1 MPYCVLAAPEPWRR
15 RVARKVLMRTRFA
28 LVICLLGTTLAAQQ
42 ALRPYFTDAFPIEEF
57 AARRARVM
65 QQIGDGVAIVQGAPE
80 MSAEV
85 AFRQNNQFFYL
96 TGIEVPRAILL
107 IDGKAK
113 RSTVFLPQPRRERYN
128 GPELGPGPAAA
139 TITGVESVVERETF
153 TAAVNALAAETRA
166 IYTPF
171 RAEVRGGGS
180 GGEATAHARA
190 TASDPW
196 DGRPSRETVFKD
208 KLQQAAPKSEIKDL
222 DPMVD
227 AMRFVKSAREI
238 AMMREVTRITGLGI
252 MEAMREAA
260 PGKFE
265 YELFAAA
272 EWVFRKHNSQGPG
285 YFPLSAT
292 GPNTIYSHYHRG
304 LRKLQDGDIVQFDY
318 APDLNYYTSD
328 ISRVFPANG
337 KFTARQREL
346 YTIYLRMYQA
356 LMAAIKPGVPIGQ
369 VASDAGAKM
378 AAIIDG
384 FTFTDPKIK
393 EAAIKFASQYQS
405 GKPRG
410 GLGHGLGM
418 EVHDVTIRREAFQ
431 PGELFTIEPAIQ
443 IAGEE
448 IAMRIEDVILIT
460 DKGFENLSA
469 FVPIEI
475 DAIEKL
481 MKEPG
486 VSERK

>member
-1 MPYCVLAAPEPWRR
+1 MTARRIRKLFTFAVL
-15 RVARKVLMRTRFA
+15 
-28 LVICLLGTTLAAQQ
+28 LLGATLAAQQ
-42 ALRPYFTDAFPIEEF
+42 PAPYFTDAFPLEEF
-57 AARRARVM
+57 AARRVRVM
-65 QQIGDGVAIVQGAPE
+65 EQIGDGIAVVQGAPE
-80 MSAEV
+80 MSAET

-96 TGIEVPRAILL
+96 TGVEVPRALL
-107 IDGKAK
+107 VIDGRAK
-113 RSTVFLPQPRRERYN
+113 RSTLFLGPARRERYN

-139 TITGVESVVERETF
+139 TMTGIESVAERDRFATE
-153 TAAVNALAAETRA
+153 LAELVKGGRT
-166 IYTPF
+166 IYTPH

-190 TASDPW
+190 TAADPW
-196 DGRPSRETVFKD
+196 DGRPSREAVFKQ
-208 KLQQAAPKSEIKDL
+208 KLQEASPGSEIKDL
-222 DPMVD
+222 DPLLD
-227 AMRFVKSAREI
+227 AMRFIKSPREI

-272 EWVFRKHNSQGPG
+272 EWVFRRHNSQGPG

-292 GPNTIYSHYHRG
+292 GPNTVYSHYHRG
-304 LRKLQDGDIVQFDY
+304 LRKLADGDIVQFDY
-318 APDLNYYTSD
+318 APDYKYYTSD

-337 KFTARQREL
+337 RFSPRQREL

-356 LMAAIKPGVPIGQ
+356 LMSAIRPGVPIGQ

-384 FTFTDPKIK
+384 FKFTDPKIK
-393 EAAIKFASQYQS
+393 EAATKFAAQYQG

-410 GLGHGLGM
+410 SLGHGLGM
-418 EVHDVTIRREAFQ
+418 EVHDVTVRRESFQ
-431 PGELFTIEPAIQ
+431 PGELFTIEPAIS
-443 IAGEE
+443 IAGED

-460 DKGFENLSA
+460 EKGFENLSS

-475 DAIEKL
+475 EGIEKL

-486 VSERK
+486 VGDRK

>member
-1 MPYCVLAAPEPWRR
+1 VAARQR
-15 RVARKVLMRTRFA
+15 A
-28 LVICLLGTTLAAQQ
+28 
-42 ALRPYFTDAFPIEEF
+42 PYFTDAFPREEF
-57 AARRARVM
+57 AARRAKVM
-65 QQIGDGVAIVQGAPE
+65 EQIGEGLAILQGAPE
-80 MSAEV
+80 MSAEI

-96 TGIEVPRAILL
+96 TGVEVPRALLL
-107 IDGKAK
+107 IDGRAK
-113 RSTVFLPQPRRERYN
+113 RSTLFLGPPRRERYN
-128 GPELGPGPAAA
+128 GPELGPGAAAA
-139 TITGVESVVERETF
+139 TITGIEAVVEREQFVATLPE
-153 TAAVNALAAETRA
+153 LARGRP
-166 IYTPF
+166 IFTPF

-180 GGEATAHARA
+180 GSEATAHARA

-196 DGRPSRETVFKD
+196 DGRPSRETVFRQ
-208 KLQQAAPKSEIKDL
+208 KLLEATPGAEIKDL
-222 DPMVD
+222 DQILD
-227 AMRFVKSAREI
+227 AMRFIKSPREI

-272 EWVFRKHNSQGPG
+272 EWVFRRHNSQGPG

-304 LRKLQDGDIVQFDY
+304 LGKLADGDIVQFDY
-318 APDLNYYTSD
+318 APDYKYYTSD

-337 KFTARQREL
+337 TFSARQREL
-346 YTIYLRMYQA
+346 YTIYLRLYQA
-356 LMAAIKPGVPIGQ
+356 LMESIRPGVPIGQ

-378 AAIIDG
+378 ASIIDS
-384 FTFTDPKIK
+384 FKFTDPKIT
-393 EAAIKFASQYQS
+393 EAATRFAAQYQS

-418 EVHDVTIRREAFQ
+418 EVHDVTVRRESFQ
-431 PGELFTIEPAIQ
+431 PGELFTIEPPIS
-443 IAGEE
+443 IAGED

-460 DKGFENLSA
+460 PTGYENLSL

-475 DAIEKL
+475 AAIEKL

-486 VSERK
+486 VGEGK

>member
-1 MPYCVLAAPEPWRR
+1 MAVRP
-15 RVARKVLMRTRFA
+15 ARKLFTLAV
-28 LVICLLGTTLAAQQ
+28 VLLGTTLASGQPA
-42 ALRPYFTDAFPIEEF
+42 PYFTDAFPPEEF

-65 QQIGDGVAIVQGAPE
+65 DQIGDGLAIVQGAPE

-96 TGIEVPRAILL
+96 TGVEVPRALL
-107 IDGKAK
+107 VIDGRAK
-113 RSTVFLPQPRRERYN
+113 RSMLFLGPPRRERYN

-139 TITGVESVVERETF
+139 TITGIEAVLERDRF
-153 TAAVNALAAETRA
+153 AATLAELVKGGRV

-196 DGRPSRETVFKD
+196 DGRPSRETVFRQ
-208 KLQQAAPKSEIKDL
+208 KLLEAAPGSEIKDL
-222 DPMVD
+222 DPAID
-227 AMRFVKSAREI
+227 AMRFVKSPREI

-252 MEAMREAA
+252 MEAMRVAA
-260 PGKFE
+260 PGRFE
-265 YELFAAA
+265 YELSAAA
-272 EWVFRKHNSQGPG
+272 EWVFRRHNAQGPG
-285 YFPLSAT
+285 YFPLSAA

-304 LRKLQDGDIVQFDY
+304 LRRLADGDIVQFDY
-318 APDLNYYTSD
+318 APDYKYYTSD

-337 KFTARQREL
+337 RFSPRQREL

-356 LMAAIKPGVPIGQ
+356 LMAAIRPGVPIGQ
-369 VASDAGAKM
+369 VASEAGARM
-378 AAIIDG
+378 ATIIDG

-393 EAAIKFASQYQS
+393 EAATKFAAQYQG

-418 EVHDVTIRREAFQ
+418 EVHDVTVRRESFQ
-431 PGELFTIEPAIQ
+431 PGELFTIEPPIS
-443 IAGEE
+443 IAGED

-460 DKGFENLSA
+460 EKGFENLSS

-475 DAIEKL
+475 DGIEKL

-486 VSERK
+486 VGDRK

>member
-1 MPYCVLAAPEPWRR
+1 MRRLLAVL
-15 RVARKVLMRTRFA
+15 VCGCGV
-28 LVICLLGTTLAAQQ
+28 TLAARQP
-42 ALRPYFTDAFPIEEF
+42 APYFTDAFPKEEF
-57 AARRARVM
+57 AARRTRVM
-65 QQIGDGVAIVQGAPE
+65 EQIGDGLAVLQGAPE

-96 TGIEVPRAILL
+96 TGVEVPRAILV
-107 IDGKAK
+107 IDGRAK
-113 RSTVFLPQPRRERYN
+113 RSMLFLGPPRRERYN
-128 GPELGPGPAAA
+128 GPELGPGAPAA
-139 TITGVESVVERETF
+139 TMTGIESVVERDQ
-153 TAAVNALAAETRA
+153 LAATLAELANGRT
-166 IYTPF
+166 IYTAF

-180 GGEATAHARA
+180 GGEAAGHARA

-196 DGRPSRETVFKD
+196 DGRPSRETVFQQ
-208 KLQQAAPKSEIKDL
+208 KLQAAAPGSEIKDL
-222 DPMVD
+222 DPIVD
-227 AMRFVKSAREI
+227 AMRFVKSDREI

-260 PGKFE
+260 PGKYE

-272 EWVFRKHNSQGPG
+272 EWVFRRHNSMGPG

-304 LRKLQDGDIVQFDY
+304 LRKLADGDIVQFDY
-318 APDLNYYTSD
+318 APDYKYYTSD

-337 KFTARQREL
+337 KFSPRQREL
-346 YTIYLRMYQA
+346 YTVYLRLYQA
-356 LMAAIKPGVPIGQ
+356 LMASIRPGVPIGQ

-378 AAIIDG
+378 AAIIEG
-384 FTFTDPKIK
+384 FTFTDPKIR
-393 EAAIKFASQYQS
+393 EAATKFATQYQS

-410 GLGHGLGM
+410 SLGHGLGM
-418 EVHDVTIRREAFQ
+418 EVHDVTVRREAFQ
-431 PGELFTIEPAIQ
+431 PGELFTIEPPIS
-443 IAGEE
+443 IAGED

-460 DKGFENLSA
+460 EKGFENLSS

-475 DAIEKL
+475 DGIEKL

-486 VSERK
+486 VGDRK

>member
-1 MPYCVLAAPEPWRR
+1 MRRTLTVL
-15 RVARKVLMRTRFA
+15 V
-28 LVICLLGTTLAAQQ
+28 CLLGPALLAQQ
-42 ALRPYFTDAFPIEEF
+42 ARQPYFTDAFPIEEF
-57 AARRARVM
+57 AARRAAVM
-65 QQIGDGVAIVQGAPE
+65 SRIGDAVAIVQGAPE

-96 TGIEVPRAILL
+96 TGVEVPRALLL
-107 IDGKAK
+107 IDGRAR
-113 RSTVFLPQPRRERYN
+113 RSVLFLGPPRRERYN
-128 GPELGPGPAAA
+128 GPELEPNQAAA
-139 TITGVESVVERETF
+139 TITGIESVVERESF
-153 TAAVNALAAETRA
+153 AAAVAVLAGEGRT

-190 TASDPW
+190 TAADPW
-196 DGRPSRETVFKD
+196 DGRPPREAVFQQ
-208 KLQQAAPKSEIKDL
+208 KLQAASPTSEVKDL
-222 DPMVD
+222 DPIVD
-227 AMRFVKSAREI
+227 ARRFITSPREI
-238 AMMREVTRITGLGI
+238 ALMREVTRITGVGI

-272 EWVFRKHNSQGPG
+272 EWVFRRHNSQGPG

-318 APDLNYYTSD
+318 APDFKYYTSD

-337 KFTARQREL
+337 RFSPRQREL
-346 YTIYLRMYQA
+346 YTIYLRLYQA

-369 VASDAGAKM
+369 VASEAGAKM
-378 AAIIDG
+378 AQIIDA
-384 FTFTDPKIK
+384 FTFTDPKVK
-393 EAAIKFASQYQS
+393 DAALRFAAPYQS

-410 GLGHGLGM
+410 SLGHGLGM
-418 EVHDVTIRREAFQ
+418 EVHDVTIRREVFQ
-431 PGELFTIEPAIQ
+431 PGELFTIEPPISLAD
-443 IAGEE
+443 ED

-460 DKGFENLSA
+460 ASGFENLSA

-486 VSERK
+486 VGERK

>member
-1 MPYCVLAAPEPWRR
+1 MF
-15 RVARKVLMRTRFA
+15 MRFA
-28 LVICLLGTTLAAQQ
+28 LVICLVGTTFAAQQ
-42 ALRPYFTDAFPIEEF
+42 TPQPYFTDAFPIEEF
-57 AARRARVM
+57 AARRTTVM
-65 QQIGDGVAIVQGAPE
+65 NRIGDAIAIVQGAPE

-96 TGIEVPRAILL
+96 TGVEVPRAILV
-107 IDGKAK
+107 IDGRAR
-113 RSTVFLPQPRRERYN
+113 RSTLYLGPPRRERYN
-128 GPELGPGPAAA
+128 GPELGPGPGAAA
-139 TITGVESVVERETF
+139 ITGIESVVERDAF
-153 TAAVNALAAETRA
+153 GAAVSAFAADARA
-166 IYTPF
+166 IFTPF

-196 DGRPSRETVFKD
+196 DGRPARETVFKE

-222 DPMVD
+222 DPIVD
-227 AMRFVKSAREI
+227 AMRFIKSPREI

-260 PGKFE
+260 PGRYE

-272 EWVFRKHNSQGPG
+272 EWVFRRHNSQGPG

-318 APDLNYYTSD
+318 APDLAYYTSD

-337 KFTARQREL
+337 TFSARQREL

-369 VASDAGAKM
+369 IAGDAGAKM

-384 FTFTDPKIK
+384 FTFTDPKVK
-393 EAAIKFASQYQS
+393 DAAVRFAAQYHS

-431 PGELFTIEPAIQ
+431 PGELFTIEPAISL
-443 IAGEE
+443 AGEDV
-448 IAMRIEDVILIT
+448 AMRVEDVILIT

-481 MKEPG
+481 MREPG

>member
-1 MPYCVLAAPEPWRR
+1 
-15 RVARKVLMRTRFA
+15 MRTR
-28 LVICLLGTTLAAQQ
+28 LVLLVCLVGTTLAGLAAQT
-42 ALRPYFTDAFPIEEF
+42 APARPYFTDAFPIEEF
-57 AARRARVM
+57 AARRTALMAR
-65 QQIGDGVAIVQGAPE
+65 IGDAVAILQGAPE

-85 AFRQNNQFFYL
+85 AFRQNNQFFYV
-96 TGIEVPRAILL
+96 TGVEVPRAILL
-107 IDGKAK
+107 VDGRSK
-113 RSTVFLPQPRRERYN
+113 RSTLFLPPPRRERYN
-128 GPELGPGPAAA
+128 GPELGPGDAAA
-139 TITGVESVVERETF
+139 AITGIESVVERDTF
-153 TAAVNALAAETRA
+153 GAAVAALARDSRV
-166 IYTPF
+166 IYTSF

-190 TASDPW
+190 TAADPW
-196 DGRPSRETVFKD
+196 DGRPARETVFRQ
-208 KLQQAAPKSEIKDL
+208 KLQEAAPGSEIKDL
-222 DPMVD
+222 DPILD

-238 AMMREVTRITGLGI
+238 AMMREVTRITGLGV

-265 YELFAAA
+265 YQLSAAA
-272 EWVFRKHNSQGPG
+272 EWVFRRFNSQGPG

-318 APDLNYYTSD
+318 APDYKYYTSD

-337 KFTARQREL
+337 RFTPRQREL

-356 LMAAIKPGVPIGQ
+356 LMAAIRPGVPIGRI
-369 VASDAGAKM
+369 AGDAGAKM
-378 AAIIDG
+378 AGIIDG

-393 EAAIKFASQYQS
+393 DAALKFAAQYQS

-410 GLGHGLGM
+410 SLGHGLGM

-431 PGELFTIEPAIQ
+431 PGELFTIEPPISLPDEQ
-443 IAGEE
+443 V
-448 IAMRIEDVILIT
+448 AMRIEDVILIT
-460 DKGFENLSA
+460 ASGHENLSA

-475 DAIEKL
+475 EAIEKL

-486 VSERK
+486 VGDKK

>member
-1 MPYCVLAAPEPWRR
+1 MRKLSLFAIVLFGA
-15 RVARKVLMRTRFA
+15 
-28 LVICLLGTTLAAQQ
+28 TLAAQPP
-42 ALRPYFTDAFPIEEF
+42 APYFTDAFPIEEF
-57 AARRARVM
+57 AARRVRVM
-65 QQIGDGVAIVQGAPE
+65 EQIGDGLAIVQGAPE

-96 TGIEVPRAILL
+96 TGVEVPRALL
-107 IDGKAK
+107 VIDGRAK
-113 RSTVFLPQPRRERYN
+113 RSTLFLGPARRERYN
-128 GPELGPGPAAA
+128 GPELGPGPATA
-139 TITGVESVVERETF
+139 TITGLESVVEREQF
-153 TAAVNALAAETRA
+153 AAALTDLVKGGRT

-180 GGEATAHARA
+180 GGEATGHARA
-190 TASDPW
+190 TAADPW
-196 DGRPSRETVFKD
+196 DGRPSRETVFRQKIQD
-208 KLQQAAPKSEIKDL
+208 ASPGSEIKDL
-222 DPMVD
+222 DPLVD
-227 AMRFVKSAREI
+227 AMRFRKTPREI

-272 EWVFRKHNSQGPG
+272 EWVFRRHNSQGPG

-304 LRKLQDGDIVQFDY
+304 LRKLADGDIVQFDY
-318 APDLNYYTSD
+318 APDYKYYTSD

-337 KFTARQREL
+337 TFSPRQREL

-356 LMAAIKPGVPIGQ
+356 LMASIRPGVPIGQ
-369 VASDAGAKM
+369 VASEAGAKM
-378 AAIIDG
+378 AAIIEG
-384 FTFTDPKIK
+384 FTFADPKIK
-393 EAAIKFASQYQS
+393 EAATRFAAQYQS

-418 EVHDVTIRREAFQ
+418 EVHDVTVRRESFQ
-431 PGELFTIEPAIQ
+431 PGELFTIEPAIS
-443 IAGEE
+443 IAGED

-460 DKGFENLSA
+460 EKGFENLSS

-475 DAIEKL
+475 DGIEKL
-481 MKEPG
+481 MKERG
-486 VSERK
+486 VGDRK